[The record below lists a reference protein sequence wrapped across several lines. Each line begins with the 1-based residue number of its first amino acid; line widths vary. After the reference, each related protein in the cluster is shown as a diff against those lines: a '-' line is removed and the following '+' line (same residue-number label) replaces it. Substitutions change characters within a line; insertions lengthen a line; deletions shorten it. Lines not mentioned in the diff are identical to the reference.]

1 MMATHIQR
9 TLLCGHEK
17 HRLSNPARGVCS
29 CSVQHV
35 YNVRPSRVYTQMYKN
50 EMSAVWNGDVGCL
63 TQRCQLVEIERSA
76 IWNKAARPT
85 LDVRPP
91 KTAVWK
97 QSCQTDPGCQTSQN
111 SCLDKAVRPTL
122 YVRPPK
128 TAVWKQSCQ
137 THPGCQTSQN
147 SCLETKLSDRPWVS
161 DLPKQ
166 LFGQSCQ
173 THPVCQTSQNSCL
186 ETKLSDPPW
195 VSDLPKQLFGN
206 KAVRPTLGVRPPKTA
221 VWKQS
226 CQTHP
231 GCQTSQNSCLETK
244 LSDPPC
250 MSDLLTQLLGNKAV
264 RPTLYVRPPNTA
276 AWKWSCQTQP
286 GCQTSQNSCLG
297 KNVRHTQVYTQVFET
312 KPKDSCL
319 KRRES
324 HESNPHWSEDN
335 VMRCT
340 LEWFVSM
347 WDPSWCT
354 SEMHHNP

>member
-97 QSCQTDPGCQTSQN
+97 QSCQT
-111 SCLDKAVRPTL
+111 
-122 YVRPPK
+122 
-128 TAVWKQSCQ
+128 
-137 THPGCQTSQN
+137 HPGCQTSQN
-147 SCLETKLSDRPWVS
+147 SCLETKLSDLPWVS

-166 LFGQSCQ
+166 LS
-173 THPVCQTSQNSCL
+173 
-186 ETKLSDPPW
+186 
-195 VSDLPKQLFGN
+195 GN

-231 GCQTSQNSCLETK
+231 VCQTS
-244 LSDPPC
+244 
-250 MSDLLTQLLGNKAV
+250 
-264 RPTLYVRPPNTA
+264 
-276 AWKWSCQTQP
+276 
-286 GCQTSQNSCLG
+286 
-297 KNVRHTQVYTQVFET
+297 
-312 KPKDSCL
+312 
-319 KRRES
+319 
-324 HESNPHWSEDN
+324 
-335 VMRCT
+335 
-340 LEWFVSM
+340 
-347 WDPSWCT
+347 
-354 SEMHHNP
+354 